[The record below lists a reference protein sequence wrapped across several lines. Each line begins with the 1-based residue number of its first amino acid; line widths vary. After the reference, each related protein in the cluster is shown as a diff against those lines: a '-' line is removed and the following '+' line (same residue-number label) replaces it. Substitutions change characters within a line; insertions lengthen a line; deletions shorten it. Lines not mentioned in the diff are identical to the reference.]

1 MVEVVVNFTLNF
13 GGKMTPLQT
22 FIAHITVI
30 ILVVAAAVTLAVKG
44 IIDGATCIGMI
55 GVATGVTFGA
65 VVSQQGSN
73 TTATTLANASAAA
86 KASPVIAAPVAAVAP
101 VAAPA
106 PAATG
111 PVGP

>member
-1 MVEVVVNFTLNF
+1 
-13 GGKMTPLQT
+13 MTPLQT

-30 ILVVAAAVTLAVKG
+30 VLVVAAAIILAVKG
-44 IIDGATCIGMI
+44 IIDGATAIGMI

-73 TTATTLANASAAA
+73 TTAAQLANASLAA
-86 KASPVIAAPVAAVAP
+86 KPVQVLAAPVTALQSTT
-101 VAAPA
+101 PA
-106 PAATG
+106 PAATVA

>member
-1 MVEVVVNFTLNF
+1 
-13 GGKMTPLQT
+13 MTPLQT

-30 ILVVAAAVTLAVKG
+30 VLVVAAAIILAVKG
-44 IIDGATCIGMI
+44 IIDGATAIGMI

-73 TTATTLANASAAA
+73 TTAAQLANASLAA
-86 KASPVIAAPVAAVAP
+86 KPVQVLAAPVAAP
-101 VAAPA
+101 VAATPA
-106 PAATG
+106 PAATVA